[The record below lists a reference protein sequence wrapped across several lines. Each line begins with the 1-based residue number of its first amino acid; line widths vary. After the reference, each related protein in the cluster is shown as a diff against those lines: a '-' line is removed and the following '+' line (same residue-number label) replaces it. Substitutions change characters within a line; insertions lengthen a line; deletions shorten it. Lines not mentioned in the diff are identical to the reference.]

1 VRAAQPHPSWNIS
14 LAPDFD
20 SDRSIYHEI
29 EEGVENL
36 EQYCPGGLPV
46 VRIGDKLKQGQ
57 YTVVH
62 KLGHGATS
70 TIWLAL
76 CEAANTVVAIKALTV
91 TATDRSQEATFLSRF
106 SNYKGIRRLLDEFY
120 ESGPNGRHRY
130 LVLEPALCS
139 VLTAKEASFFRPLP
153 LTIARTI
160 IVDLILTIRYLHSN
174 GVVHG
179 GKRA

>member
-1 VRAAQPHPSWNIS
+1 MS

-20 SDRSIYHEI
+20 NDRSTYHEI

-46 VRIGDKLKQGQ
+46 VRIGDKLKKGQ

-76 CEAANTVVAIKALTV
+76 CKAANTVVAIKALTV

-106 SNYKGIRRLLDEFY
+106 SNYTGIRL
-120 ESGPNGRHRY
+120 S
-130 LVLEPALCS
+130 
-139 VLTAKEASFFRPLP
+139 
-153 LTIARTI
+153 
-160 IVDLILTIRYLHSN
+160 LIHI
-174 GVVHG
+174 
-179 GKRA
+179 